1 VSGDLLSAD
10 YQGKKKSS
18 GGFETIN
25 LASVRPDDISLAVI
39 STVRMC
45 EYEICE
51 ASSLMLVGHPRLSS
65 GCTKMHGISV
75 AYVRTV
81 AARSLP

>member
-18 GGFETIN
+18 GGFEAIN

-51 ASSLMLVGHPRLSS
+51 ASSLMLVSHPRLSS
-65 GCTKMHGISV
+65 SCTKMHGISV
-75 AYVRTV
+75 RTV
-81 AARSLP
+81 TARSLP